1 MSLGLP
7 RASAP
12 KRLVSG
18 EEDDEEP
25 EGLDADSFMQQ
36 LSESET
42 VHPSFRWRRSRWG
55 RFCPVQLAEGNMV
68 LGRREF
74 SVGYVPCVSVPVLG
88 QYCSEIEMIVLL
100 KYLIVDLNCTL
111 PRAETN

>member
-74 SVGYVPCVSVPVLG
+74 SVGYVPHMSLY
-88 QYCSEIEMIVLL
+88 QY
-100 KYLIVDLNCTL
+100 
-111 PRAETN
+111 

>member
-1 MSLGLP
+1 MLQSLLTKLMSLGLP

-12 KRLVSG
+12 KRLISG
-18 EEDDEEP
+18 EEDEEEP

-74 SVGYVPCVSVPVLG
+74 SVGYVPSL
-88 QYCSEIEMIVLL
+88 S
-100 KYLIVDLNCTL
+100 DLNYLCYEIAVIKDT
-111 PRAETN
+111 P

>member
-12 KRLVSG
+12 KRLISG

-74 SVGYVPCVSVPVLG
+74 SVGYVYTMYCVSLYKPWW
-88 QYCSEIEMIVLL
+88 SELHLSVSLFIQL
-100 KYLIVDLNCTL
+100 KKDCYL
-111 PRAETN
+111 E